1 MSKYPN
7 PSKRRDF
14 FDGSSQ
20 KGAKSKLEEVPKD
33 STVGGASGEVVA
45 TVGRQEVRGDR
56 GREKN
61 WEEDFPVEEV
71 YSSKSFIR
79 IRSRIGPDLSGCP
92 DLGWKNPVHSELT
105 AVAT

>member
-20 KGAKSKLEEVPKD
+20 KGAKSKLEEVPED
-33 STVGGASGEVVA
+33 STVGGASGEVVV

-56 GREKN
+56 GKREK
-61 WEEDFPVEEV
+61 
-71 YSSKSFIR
+71 
-79 IRSRIGPDLSGCP
+79 
-92 DLGWKNPVHSELT
+92 LGRGLPG
-105 AVAT
+105 